1 MKFSRSIAI
10 LANILL
16 SSTILNLSPS
26 ASASDNKY
34 YCREVNGA
42 YGIYARTERG
52 YLGLLD
58 VERNVSEDWTV
69 SKRCYEV
76 AQRFQGFYKKGNL
89 RFIGAD
95 FVNNEPVLCA
105 LKDKITEGEPCNS
118 ENVLVTLPP
127 QSDPVETARRLMN
140 TRDLAKGRS
149 IAVNGGTEG
158 KLETYVN
165 GNTYYDLAV
174 LEQLILQQENSDRL
188 IQNE

>member
-26 ASASDNKY
+26 ASASDDKY

-52 YLGLLD
+52 DLGLLNFERD
-58 VERNVSEDWTV
+58 VPETWTIAERCV
-69 SKRCYEV
+69 EV
-76 AQRFQGFYKKGNL
+76 AQRFQRFYDNGNL
-89 RFIGAD
+89 RFIGAG
-95 FVNNEPVLCA
+95 FVNDEPVLCA
-105 LKDKITEGEPCNS
+105 LKDKIETDNPCNS

-127 QSDPVETARRLMN
+127 QSDPVEVARDLMN
-140 TRDLAKGRS
+140 TRDLANGRS
-149 IAVNGGTEG
+149 IDVNGGTEG

-174 LEQLILQQENSDRL
+174 LEQLILQQENSDRV
-188 IQNE
+188 IENE